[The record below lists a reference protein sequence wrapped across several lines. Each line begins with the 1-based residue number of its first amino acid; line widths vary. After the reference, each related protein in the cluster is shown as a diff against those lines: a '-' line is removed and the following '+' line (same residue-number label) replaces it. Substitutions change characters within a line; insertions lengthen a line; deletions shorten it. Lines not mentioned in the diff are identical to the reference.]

1 MRPVRNTLALLLALF
16 STAYAGV
23 DSGHTFESVVA
34 GLAEAGVV
42 RGNFTQTRKIELLSR
57 PLESSGNFILS
68 DLGLYWQQ
76 TQPFTSVLIA
86 DGERLVQRLEDGPAT
101 SVDVADNPMV
111 LSFSRIFL
119 SIFEGSEEELRSNF
133 EISFASG
140 GDDWAMSLKPMTYP
154 LSEAIETINLQGREY
169 IDGIAIINRSSDE
182 MTIRFSDV
190 QTLPN
195 QLTEHEIELYA
206 R

>member
-23 DSGHTFESVVA
+23 ESGHTFESVVA

-133 EISFASG
+133 EIIFTSDGA
-140 GDDWAMSLKPMTYP
+140 DWAMSLKPTTYP
-154 LSEAIETINLQGREY
+154 LSEAIEAINLQGREY

-182 MTIRFSDV
+182 MTISFSDV

-195 QLTEHEIELYA
+195 QLTEHEIEFYA
-206 R
+206 Q

>member
-1 MRPVRNTLALLLALF
+1 MRPVRNTLAMLLALC

-23 DSGHTFESVVA
+23 DSGHTFETVVA

-57 PLESSGNFILS
+57 PLESSGKFILS

-76 TQPFTSVLIA
+76 TQPFVSVLIA
-86 DGERLVQRLEDGPAT
+86 DGERLIQRLVGGPAT
-101 SVDVADNPMV
+101 NIDAAGNPMV
-111 LSFSRIFL
+111 LPFSRIFL
-119 SIFEGSEEELRSNF
+119 NIFEGSEEELRSNF
-133 EISFASG
+133 EIRFTSE
-140 GDDWAMSLKPMTYP
+140 GDGWEMSLTPVTYP
-154 LSEAIETINLQGREY
+154 LSEAIETIILQGREY
-169 IDGIAIINRSSDE
+169 IDSIAIINRSSDE

>member
-1 MRPVRNTLALLLALF
+1 MRPVRNTLVLVLALL
-16 STAYAGV
+16 STAYADV

-86 DGERLVQRLEDGPAT
+86 DGERLLQRLEDGPAT
-101 SVDVADNPMV
+101 SVGVADNPMV
-111 LSFSRIFL
+111 VPFSRIFL

-133 EISFASG
+133 EISFASD
-140 GDDWAMSLKPMTYP
+140 GDDWAMSLKPVTYP

-169 IDGIAIINRSSDE
+169 IDGIAIINRASDE

>member
-1 MRPVRNTLALLLALF
+1 MLLALS

-23 DSGHTFESVVA
+23 DSVHTFESVVA

-42 RGNFTQTRKIELLSR
+42 RGNFTQTREIELLSR

-68 DLGLYWQQ
+68 DLSLYWQQ

-101 SVDVADNPMV
+101 SVEAADNPMV
-111 LSFSRIFL
+111 LPFSRIFL

-133 EISFASG
+133 EVSFASDG
-140 GDDWAMSLKPMTYP
+140 NDWLMSLKPVTYP

-169 IDGIAIINRSSDE
+169 IDGITIINRSSDE

>member
-1 MRPVRNTLALLLALF
+1 MRPVRNTLAMLLALC

-23 DSGHTFESVVA
+23 DSGHTFETVVA

-57 PLESSGNFILS
+57 PLESSGKFILS

-76 TQPFTSVLIA
+76 TQPFVSVLIA
-86 DGERLVQRLEDGPAT
+86 DGERLIQRLVGGPAT
-101 SVDVADNPMV
+101 NIDAAGNPMV
-111 LSFSRIFL
+111 LPFSRIFL

-133 EISFASG
+133 EIRFTSE
-140 GDDWAMSLKPMTYP
+140 GDGWEMSLTPVTYP
-154 LSEAIETINLQGREY
+154 LSEAIETIILQGREY
-169 IDGIAIINRSSDE
+169 IDSIAIINRSSDE

>member
-86 DGERLVQRLEDGPAT
+86 DGERMVQRLEDGPAT

-111 LSFSRIFL
+111 LPFSRIFL

-133 EISFASG
+133 EVSFASV
-140 GDDWAMSLKPMTYP
+140 GDDWTMTLKPTAYP

-169 IDGIAIINRSSDE
+169 IDGIAIINRFSDE

-206 R
+206 Q